1 MKCVVIV
8 HFFPMCHSLF
18 STHWKESGLFYQ
30 IKVGESSIYTA
41 IIVLREREREERA
54 GLWSQATLA
63 V

>member
-1 MKCVVIV
+1 
-8 HFFPMCHSLF
+8 MCHSLF

-41 IIVLREREREERA
+41 IIVLRRKEREERA